1 MTETRII
8 PNYVF
13 DKKTGWRI
21 DIPSF
26 IIPGTR
32 VLCLYRVSSDQQL
45 YHNEKDEA
53 DIPMQRKACRKFCE
67 EMGWTLV
74 CELQEEGISG
84 YKVRA
89 ENRDKVQQ
97 IKEYAKAQKFD
108 ILLVFMFD
116 RIGRIA
122 DETPFVVEW
131 LIKNGIRVWSAKEGE
146 QKIESHADKLVNY
159 IRFWQADGESEKTSM
174 RTSNSMGILAS
185 EGFFTGGTV
194 AYGYRNVRKGRTNK
208 HRQEVTDLEVVEEEA
223 YVVQTMFRLASVEG
237 YGAQRLAN
245 YLNANGFKNRSG
257 KNWHPATIQSML
269 RNVLYIGIIRS
280 GTSRSPVVEELRIVD
295 DKTFET
301 VQAML
306 EARSRKNEPIRST
319 PLNTR
324 GDSLLAGNVF
334 CGHCGAR
341 LCITTSGQGRPRK
354 DGTDSRRIR
363 YTCQTKS
370 RTHGDCDGQTGYTVQ
385 KLDRDIEIIV
395 LSILN
400 RVRKLSRSEVMAL
413 CYDHDTKNKKA
424 FVKKAEKDLAQ
435 AETAITR
442 LQEEVAKAMFGQSEF
457 SPQILNNTIKA
468 QEQRCE
474 ELREALNTAEREL
487 AADEAKLMEI
497 GSLYNDMLDWAFA
510 YGKASQSAKKV
521 IISHLIERVDV
532 YRGYKLKIKFRIGIE
547 QFLLSVAAIA

>member
-1 MTETRII
+1 M
-8 PNYVF
+8 
-13 DKKTGWRI
+13 
-21 DIPSF
+21 
-26 IIPGTR
+26 
-32 VLCLYRVSSDQQL
+32 
-45 YHNEKDEA
+45 
-53 DIPMQRKACRKFCE
+53 
-67 EMGWTLV
+67 
-74 CELQEEGISG
+74 
-84 YKVRA
+84 
-89 ENRDKVQQ
+89 
-97 IKEYAKAQKFD
+97 
-108 ILLVFMFD
+108 
-116 RIGRIA
+116 
-122 DETPFVVEW
+122 
-131 LIKNGIRVWSAKEGE
+131 
-146 QKIESHADKLVNY
+146 NY
-159 IRFWQADGESEKTSM
+159 IRYWQADGESEKTSM
-174 RTSNSMGILAS
+174 RTSNSLGILAS
-185 EGFFTGGTV
+185 EGCFTGGTV

-223 YVVQTMFRLASVEG
+223 YVVQTMFRLAAVEG

-245 YLNANGFKNRSG
+245 YLNSNGFKNRSG

-280 GTSRSPVVEELRIVD
+280 GTSRSPAIEDLRIVD

-306 EARSRKNEPIRST
+306 ESRSRKNEAIRST

-400 RVRKLSRSEVMAL
+400 RVRKLSRTEVMAL
-413 CYDHDTKNKKA
+413 CFDHDTKNKKA
-424 FVKKAEKDLAQ
+424 FVKKAEKDLVQ
-435 AETAITR
+435 AEAAITR

-474 ELREALNTAEREL
+474 ELREALNTAKNEL

-497 GSLYNDMLDWAFA
+497 GGLYNDMLDWAFA
-510 YGKASQSAKKV
+510 YDKASNAAKKV